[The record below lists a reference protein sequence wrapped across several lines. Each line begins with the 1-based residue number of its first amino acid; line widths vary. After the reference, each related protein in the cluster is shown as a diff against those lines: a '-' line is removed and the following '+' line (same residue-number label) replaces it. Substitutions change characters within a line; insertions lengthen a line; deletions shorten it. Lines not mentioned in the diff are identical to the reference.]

1 MKTQTIPNTKMHN
14 LCQLTLILG
23 LLMAS
28 TVVQA
33 QWERVHRSVTPS
45 GAFRGGNE
53 ADGSP
58 LYVARTHHEGGVHIG
73 KARQNAAE
81 AFIPYGGEELIV
93 DNYEVYVGKGKW
105 LSISNGRFPKG
116 AVVGGNE
123 NDGSYLYVVR
133 AYIGGGWHIGKA
145 RENAREAFIP
155 YGGKEELVTDYQV
168 LVR

>member
-58 LYVARTHHEGGVHIG
+58 LYIARTHHEGGIHIG

-81 AFIPYGGEELIV
+81 AFIPYGGAEIIV

-105 LSISNGRFPKG
+105 RPSKQKPKG
-116 AVVGGNE
+116 AVVGGKE
-123 NDGSYLYVVR
+123 SDGSPLYIAR

-145 RENAREAFIP
+145 RENATEAFIP
-155 YGGKEELVTDYQV
+155 YGGREEIASDFEV
-168 LVR
+168 LYW